1 MRLPFGARWWE
12 LIPDVLLV
20 AGLALFALT
29 ETSAATS
36 AFGST
41 KAIVLMAVVTV
52 AWVGGRL
59 LMLRHTHWPALRL
72 VVFSVA
78 ALAILKV
85 VVFPAYDDTTVVEA
99 LPVAAVVPSTA
110 STALPSQPAAV
121 TPTTVAVPEV
131 IRTGAVDGIDHR
143 AVGTARLY
151 RQGDGT
157 FTVGLE
163 DIDIQPGP
171 DYDVFVVPGSDRQ
184 DKDGGT
190 RLDDL
195 RGNKGTQYYAVPE
208 SAAVDAGEWTV
219 LVWCQT
225 FDVPVANATLT

>member
-20 AGLALFALT
+20 AGLAVFALT
-29 ETSAATS
+29 ETPAATS

-52 AWVGGRL
+52 AWVAGRL
-59 LMLRHTHWPALRL
+59 LLLRRTRWPALRL
-72 VVFSVA
+72 AVFSVA
-78 ALAILKV
+78 APAILKV

-99 LPVAAVVPSTA
+99 LPVAVVVPSPSSTA
-110 STALPSQPAAV
+110 SAALPSQSAAV
-121 TPTTVAVPEV
+121 TPTTAGAPAA
-131 IRTGAVDGIDHR
+131 IRRGALDGIDHR

-151 RQGDGT
+151 RQADGT

-171 DYDVFVVPGSDRQ
+171 DYDVFVVPGS
-184 DKDGGT
+184 
-190 RLDDL
+190 
-195 RGNKGTQYYAVPE
+195 
-208 SAAVDAGEWTV
+208 
-219 LVWCQT
+219 
-225 FDVPVANATLT
+225 